1 MSARRLAIAIS
12 ILVLLA
18 PLAALAV
25 EPDEI
30 LGDAT
35 LEARARALSRELRCM
50 VCQNESIDE
59 SHAELARDLRLL
71 VRERL
76 TAGDSDEDIRAFLV
90 QRYGDF
96 ILLKPPFKL
105 ATWLLWGAPFLVLAA
120 GGGAIIFAV
129 RRRPSSLDS
138 IEPLSQSERAKL
150 EDLLGEDRL
159 P

>member
-1 MSARRLAIAIS
+1 MTMFARRLALS
-12 ILVLLA
+12 ILALLA

-30 LGDAT
+30 LSDAK
-35 LEARARALSRELRCM
+35 LEARARALSGELRCM

-76 TAGDSDEDIRAFLV
+76 RAGDGDDEIRAFLV

-105 ATWLLWGAPFLVLAA
+105 ATWLLWGAPFLVLATGA
-120 GGGAIIFAV
+120 GAIIFAIR
-129 RRRPSSLDS
+129 RRRPGLDPV
-138 IEPLSQSERAKL
+138 EPLSQSERARL
-150 EDLLGEDRL
+150 AALLGEDRST
-159 P
+159 